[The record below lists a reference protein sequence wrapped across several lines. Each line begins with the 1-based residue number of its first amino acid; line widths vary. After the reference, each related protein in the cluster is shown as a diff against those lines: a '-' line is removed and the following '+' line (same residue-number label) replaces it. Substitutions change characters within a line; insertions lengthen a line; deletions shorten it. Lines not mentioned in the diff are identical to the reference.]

1 MNHVSVNYEYHVPLH
16 VKPVHYEYHVPL
28 HVKPVQ
34 SKKGGVTDAKL
45 MIILERHKSVICRFV
60 CD

>member
-1 MNHVSVNYEYHVPLH
+1 MNHVSVN
-16 VKPVHYEYHVPL
+16 YEYHVPL

-45 MIILERHKSVICRFV
+45 TYEKEHNEISFCISLRFGGRL
-60 CD
+60 

>member
-1 MNHVSVNYEYHVPLH
+1 MRDEKEWKHESR
-16 VKPVHYEYHVPL
+16 YEYHVPL

>member
-1 MNHVSVNYEYHVPLH
+1 MKKSENMNHVSVN
-16 VKPVHYEYHVPL
+16 YEYHVPL